1 MNVRR
6 KMILTVLAV
15 ASLMATSVSA
25 QMPKDMKDM
34 KDKAAKPAKAASK
47 AMTLVGKVEGVN
59 ATSSKVT
66 VNHGKV
72 EGWMDAMTM
81 AYEVD
86 KPESLKN
93 VKTGDQIK
101 ATVYEGDMK
110 LHNVQVVPPAKA
122 KQK

>member
-6 KMILTVLAV
+6 KMILAVLAI
-15 ASLMATSVSA
+15 ASVTATSVWA

-34 KDKAAKPAKAASK
+34 KDKSAQSAKATK
-47 AMTLVGKVEGVN
+47 KEMTLVGKVEGVN
-59 ATSSKVT
+59 TTGGKVT

-110 LHNVQVVPPAKA
+110 LHNVQVVPAAKA